1 MFGLEHTAVPPAE
14 MPERIAR
21 ALATVGLAGFEGR
34 DPTTL
39 SGGEKQRLAIAGLL
53 ALRPPVMVLDEPTT
67 DLDPAGRAEV
77 LRTLAGLRADGLALL
92 VIEHD
97 TAAAAD
103 ADLLL
108 FLNEGRVVARGA
120 PRALLADV
128 AACTAAGIRAPDT
141 CRVFAA
147 LGLLDPPLDVATAAE
162 RLRAAGAVP
171 KPPTFLP
178 PPRATGVPL
187 IDVRG
192 LRHRYPTGHEAL
204 AEVSLAIRPGE
215 FVALVGRN
223 GSGKT
228 TLAKHLNG
236 LLEPTEGAVRLEGRD
251 LRGLALEELAQR
263 VGYVFQDPDHQLF
276 AATVEEEV
284 AFGPQNLGLAAAEVE
299 ARVAEALA
307 AVGLGERDADPFLL
321 DKGVRQ
327 RLAVAAVLALRP
339 DVLVLDEPT
348 TGLDFAEQQKMMALL
363 RALHAGGRT
372 IVIITHTPWVI
383 AEYAE
388 RVVLLA
394 EGRLRFDGPP
404 RQFFADDELLAAAA
418 FRAPD
423 VTRLGRLLGCTPLS
437 VAELVSW
444 MPRQAPCP

>member
-1 MFGLEHTAVPPAE
+1 M
-14 MPERIAR
+14 
-21 ALATVGLAGFEGR
+21 
-34 DPTTL
+34 
-39 SGGEKQRLAIAGLL
+39 
-53 ALRPPVMVLDEPTT
+53 
-67 DLDPAGRAEV
+67 
-77 LRTLAGLRADGLALL
+77 
-92 VIEHD
+92 
-97 TAAAAD
+97 
-103 ADLLL
+103 
-108 FLNEGRVVARGA
+108 
-120 PRALLADV
+120 
-128 AACTAAGIRAPDT
+128 
-141 CRVFAA
+141 
-147 LGLLDPPLDVATAAE
+147 
-162 RLRAAGAVP
+162 
-171 KPPTFLP
+171 
-178 PPRATGVPL
+178 
-187 IDVRG
+187 RG

-251 LRGLALEELAQR
+251 LRSLALEELAQR

-284 AFGPQNLGLAAAEVE
+284 AFGPQNLGLAAAEIE

-327 RLAVAAVLALRP
+327 RLAVAAILALRP

-394 EGRLRFDGPP
+394 GGRLRFDGPP

-444 MPRQAPCP
+444 MPPRQAPCP